1 MLILLMSYDKGMTD
15 VRRKFKNLK
24 TKNVLSRYHSLGHFR
39 CELEDENLSQ
49 KMQSTLF
56 TILTFLTFDISPN
69 L

>member
-1 MLILLMSYDKGMTD
+1 MCKESLKISKQKMSCQG
-15 VRRKFKNLK
+15 R
-24 TKNVLSRYHSLGHFR
+24 HFR
-39 CELEDENLSQ
+39 CELGDENLSQ